1 MTNILVCDDDK
12 EIVDAIEIYLQQEGY
27 QIYKAYDGEQA
38 IKVLKEMNIQ
48 LLIIDIMMPRLDGI
62 HATLKIRE
70 FSSVPIIF
78 LSAKSEDTDKIL
90 GLNMGADDYITKPFN
105 PLELVARVKSNLRR
119 YTQLGSLNV
128 ENNALYQVGGLCMN
142 DDTKEVKL
150 VSVYRD
156 SFLAVDDKDSLRK
169 LNAAYAKGGPTGAV
183 AALNKNLDLNITEYV
198 SVDFN
203 AVMEVVDAL
212 GGIELDITREE
223 ASNMHIWIDE
233 MNEVMGTH
241 GKPVSGAGVQQVNG
255 IQALAYCRDRMSGG
269 DDFRRTER
277 QRIVVG
283 KIVEKAK
290 QADILTLNDL
300 VDKLFPDIS
309 TSLSTTA
316 ILGLAAHVKE
326 YELADTQGWPFQL
339 DTKMMEKSIGA
350 VVVPT
355 DLETNV
361 DLLHRYL
368 FDVEDY
374 ETTDKVKEISK
385 AVSNRTGKTAA
396 DTTRDTN
403 PLVQDTV
410 IED

>member
-1 MTNILVCDDDK
+1 M
-12 EIVDAIEIYLQQEGY
+12 
-27 QIYKAYDGEQA
+27 
-38 IKVLKEMNIQ
+38 
-48 LLIIDIMMPRLDGI
+48 
-62 HATLKIRE
+62 
-70 FSSVPIIF
+70 
-78 LSAKSEDTDKIL
+78 
-90 GLNMGADDYITKPFN
+90 
-105 PLELVARVKSNLRR
+105 
-119 YTQLGSLNV
+119 
-128 ENNALYQVGGLCMN
+128 
-142 DDTKEVKL
+142 
-150 VSVYRD
+150 
-156 SFLAVDDKDSLRK
+156 
-169 LNAAYAKGGPTGAV
+169 
-183 AALNKNLDLNITEYV
+183 NITEYV

-241 GKPVSGAGVQQVNG
+241 GKPVSGPGVQQVNG

-309 TSLSTTA
+309 TSLSTTE

-339 DTKMMEKSIGA
+339 DTKMME
-350 VVVPT
+350 
-355 DLETNV
+355 
-361 DLLHRYL
+361 
-368 FDVEDY
+368 
-374 ETTDKVKEISK
+374 
-385 AVSNRTGKTAA
+385 
-396 DTTRDTN
+396 N
-403 PLVQDTV
+403 PSEQ
-410 IED
+410 

>member
-1 MTNILVCDDDK
+1 MEKQKAKTGPKKKVGKKQRRKRKLILFIVEVLVILILLVVFYVMSKLNKINNTGSLDAKKLNINIDSETQEVLDNYTNI
-12 EIVDAIEIYLQQEGY
+12 AIFG
-27 QIYKAYDGEQA
+27 
-38 IKVLKEMNIQ
+38 
-48 LLIIDIMMPRLDGI
+48 IDNRNSGNYESGNSDCIMI
-62 HATLKIRE
+62 ASI
-70 FSSVPIIF
+70 
-78 LSAKSEDTDKIL
+78 
-90 GLNMGADDYITKPFN
+90 
-105 PLELVARVKSNLRR
+105 
-119 YTQLGSLNV
+119 
-128 ENNALYQVGGLCMN
+128 N

-212 GGIELDITREE
+212 GGIELDITKEE

-241 GKPVSGAGVQQVNG
+241 GKPVSGPGVQQVNG

-300 VDKLFPDIS
+300 
-309 TSLSTTA
+309 
-316 ILGLAAHVKE
+316 VKE

-403 PLVQDTV
+403 PLVQDATAAE
-410 IED
+410 ITE

>member
-1 MTNILVCDDDK
+1 
-12 EIVDAIEIYLQQEGY
+12 
-27 QIYKAYDGEQA
+27 
-38 IKVLKEMNIQ
+38 
-48 LLIIDIMMPRLDGI
+48 
-62 HATLKIRE
+62 
-70 FSSVPIIF
+70 
-78 LSAKSEDTDKIL
+78 
-90 GLNMGADDYITKPFN
+90 
-105 PLELVARVKSNLRR
+105 
-119 YTQLGSLNV
+119 
-128 ENNALYQVGGLCMN
+128 
-142 DDTKEVKL
+142 
-150 VSVYRD
+150 
-156 SFLAVDDKDSLRK
+156 
-169 LNAAYAKGGPTGAV
+169 
-183 AALNKNLDLNITEYV
+183 
-198 SVDFN
+198 
-203 AVMEVVDAL
+203 
-212 GGIELDITREE
+212 
-223 ASNMHIWIDE
+223 

-241 GKPVSGAGVQQVNG
+241 GKPVSGPGVQQVNG

-309 TSLSTTA
+309 TSLSTTE

-403 PLVQDTV
+403 PLVQDATAAE
-410 IED
+410 ITE